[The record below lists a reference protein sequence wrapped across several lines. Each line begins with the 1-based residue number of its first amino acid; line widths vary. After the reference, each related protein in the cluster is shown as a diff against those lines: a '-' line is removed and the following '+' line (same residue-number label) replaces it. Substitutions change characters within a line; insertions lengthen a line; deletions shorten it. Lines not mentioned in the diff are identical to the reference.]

1 MDSEYSPM
9 PLGFSMVLPC
19 ILTPQSLSKF
29 HGYWAF
35 FTLENRS
42 EPFLRNPLRKEMAV
56 FFLSGPQNEGMT
68 IGYYWV

>member
-1 MDSEYSPM
+1 M
-9 PLGFSMVLPC
+9 PLGFSGVLPC

-35 FTLENRS
+35 LTLEKRS
-42 EPFLRNPLRKEMAV
+42 EPFLRKPLRKEMAV
-56 FFLSGPQNEGMT
+56 FFLSGRYNEVMT